1 MVCRLSPVALA
12 AVVQHRAVEV
22 VSVDGLDQ
30 NRHKLRVR
38 QAKQSGPLLKAF
50 AAKAAK
56 AFCRFAIEAGVQ
68 SGRPAIWLVRM

>member
-30 NRHKLRVR
+30 NRHKFRVR
-38 QAKQSGPLLKAF
+38 QAKQSGPLLKAN
-50 AAKAAK
+50 
-56 AFCRFAIEAGVQ
+56 AGLIRQAQHNVWQ
-68 SGRPAIWLVRM
+68 SRIAS